1 MTSEIHDTRQIKSK
15 DCPPRLESNIV
26 LNVSKV
32 RVLLNKNLRPFIRYA
47 IRKMLDDKIGYVGI
61 PKAKKDEIRAE
72 NGQNHEH
79 ENHKLRE
86 IPGQTKT
93 TNTRH
98 KHRRGPPSPHY

>member
-1 MTSEIHDTRQIKSK
+1 MKYIIQGQIKSK

-32 RVLLNKNLRPFIRYA
+32 RVLLNKNLRPFITYA
-47 IRKMLDDKIGYVGI
+47 IRKMLVDKIGYVGFS
-61 PKAKKDEIRAE
+61 KATKDEIRAE

-79 ENHKLRE
+79 ENNNFGE
-86 IPGQTKT
+86 IPGQAQT

-98 KHRRGPPSPHY
+98 KS